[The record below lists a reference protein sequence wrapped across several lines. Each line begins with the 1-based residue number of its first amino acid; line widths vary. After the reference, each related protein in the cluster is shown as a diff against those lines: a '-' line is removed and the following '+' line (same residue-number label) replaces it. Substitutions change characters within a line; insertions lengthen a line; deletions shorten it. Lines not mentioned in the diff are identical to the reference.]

1 MKLIYRL
8 IQKEWRSFFSSTMG
22 WLIVGTYLVV
32 SGLMLWVIDSPFNV
46 FKFGFGHLQPYFEL
60 TPWLLVV
67 LIPAIAM
74 RSIAQER
81 QQGTIDLLRC
91 TPISD
96 WQLVL
101 GKYLSIVLLIL
112 AALLPSLIYILTI
125 YQTSTVPDYVD
136 TGSMMSGYI
145 GLVFLT
151 MTFSALGLFASSTT
165 NKPIVA
171 FILGVAICS
180 FCYQGLSILGLG
192 DFQFNHALDILN
204 KGVIPCSAIAYF
216 LLASALFTSLT
227 LMRIQQFKVMRLSL
241 KPMLMTASIY
251 LILIYLSTLAGGRLD
266 LTDDH
271 RYTLNEAS
279 VRVIESVDQV
289 AVIDVFLESDNF
301 PREFQRLRDET
312 IALLE
317 EITAINDLISFQLID
332 PLEDPQ
338 ASAQN
343 IEALTQR
350 GMSPM
355 QMELQE
361 NGQLKRQLIFPW
373 ALASLNNETVKI
385 KLMANDLNK
394 DQTAL
399 ASESIAQLEWA
410 IVDGL
415 HKLTA
420 EKTKKIAVLKGNG
433 QLPDLKL
440 ADALSG
446 LKYYYNLA
454 PFTLDSV
461 ATNPQETLKAIKNYD
476 LVISADPR
484 ERFSEEE
491 KFTLDQ
497 YLMSGGNMLWMIDNS
512 DISIESLLND
522 QGEATAM
529 YDDYNLTDF
538 FFSYGI
544 RLNPQL
550 LVDQNSA
557 PLTLALGEG
566 SETEFQTFPWPFR
579 PLASNSNNLI
589 TARLAEVRFDFAN
602 PIELL
607 NNGVK
612 KTILLETSSRSAAL
626 GLPRVIDLDMISQ
639 LDSIPNKENKYVLG
653 VLLEGTIS
661 SAFKL
666 RLAPF
671 DLTNR
676 KEQSDSSKMIVFSDG
691 QLIANDVSRNGP
703 MELGYDQWT
712 GQRFGNKELFLN
724 AVSYLL
730 NDFELIPLKQK
741 TVELAFLDPQKILE
755 HKKQWQSINI
765 GIPVV
770 ILLALAYMNR
780 VRRERK
786 YGQTVDKFV
795 SKNNQ

>member
-1 MKLIYRL
+1 MKLIFRL
-8 IQKEWRSFFSSTMG
+8 IQKEWRSFFSSSMG
-22 WLIVGTYLVV
+22 WLVIGTYLVI
-32 SGLMLWVIDSPFNV
+32 SGSMLWVIDSPFNV
-46 FKFGFGHLQPYFEL
+46 FKFGFGHLQSYFEL
-60 TPWLLVV
+60 TPWLLIVM
-67 LIPAIAM
+67 IPAIAM
-74 RSIAQER
+74 KSIAQER
-81 QQGTIDLLRC
+81 QQGTIDHLRC
-91 TPISD
+91 IPISD

-101 GKYLSIVLLIL
+101 GKYLSVFLLIL
-112 AALLPSLIYILTI
+112 SALLPSLIYILTV
-125 YQTSTVPDYVD
+125 YQTSAVPDYVD
-136 TGSMMSGYI
+136 TGSMISGYL
-145 GLVFLT
+145 GLVFLI
-151 MTFSALGLFASSTT
+151 MTFSAISLFASSTT

-171 FILGVAICS
+171 FILGVIINS
-180 FCYQGLSILGLG
+180 FCYLGLSIIGLG
-192 DFQFNHALDILN
+192 DFQFNSVLDILN
-204 KGVIPCSAIAYF
+204 RGVVPYSAVLYF
-216 LLASALFTSLT
+216 LLTSALFVSITWL
-227 LMRIQQFKVMRLSL
+227 LIRQLKVLRLSF
-241 KPMLMTASIY
+241 KPMLKTASVY
-251 LILIYLSTLAGGRLD
+251 LIMIFLSSFVTGRID

-279 VRVIESVDQV
+279 IKVINSVNQV

-317 EITAINDLISFQLID
+317 EISAINDLISFQLIN
-332 PLEDPQ
+332 PLEDAQ

-350 GMSPM
+350 GMNPM
-355 QMELQE
+355 QMEVQE

-373 ALASLNNETVKI
+373 ALASLNNETVTI
-385 KLMANDLNK
+385 KLMADDLNK

-420 EKTKKIAVLKGNG
+420 ERTKKIAVLKGNG

-461 ATNPQETLKAIKNYD
+461 STSPQNTLKEIKNYD
-476 LVISADPR
+476 LIICADPR
-484 ERFSEEE
+484 ERFSEAE

-512 DISIESLLND
+512 DISIQNLLNE
-522 QGEATAM
+522 QGKTTAL

-566 SETEFQTFPWPFR
+566 SQTEFQTFPWPFR
-579 PLASNSNNLI
+579 PLVSNPNQFI
-589 TARLAEVRFDFAN
+589 TARLAQIRFDFAN

-607 NNGVK
+607 NNGVD
-612 KTILLETSSRSAAL
+612 KTILLETSSRSVAL
-626 GLPRVIDLDMISQ
+626 GLPRIIDLDMISQ
-639 LDSIPNKENKYVLG
+639 LDSIPNTGKKYVLG

-661 SAFKL
+661 SAFKM

-671 DLTNR
+671 DISDR
-676 KEQSDSSKMIVFSDG
+676 KEQSMTSKMIVFSDG
-691 QLIANDVSRNGP
+691 QLIANDVGRNGP

-724 AVSYLL
+724 AVAYLL
-730 NDFELIPLKQK
+730 DDFELVPLKQK
-741 TVELAFLDPQKILE
+741 NVELAFLDPQKISE
-755 HKKQWQSINI
+755 NKKQWQSINI
-765 GIPVV
+765 GLPI
-770 ILLALAYMNR
+770 ILLLALAYLNR
-780 VRRERK
+780 VSRKRK

-795 SKNNQ
+795 SSNRQ